1 MLNPHNNLRLSLAC
15 TTLLYGLMGIIVI
28 FQASQ
33 TTGFASLFIV
43 VPFLLP
49 LIGLVDLV
57 IAGIKKRKIS
67 VGLQKASLTLSILL
81 IYAGYTV
88 YMIFVQSTSTNIG
101 LGMLIPMLLAITI
114 SVLGPLILFTIS
126 IWLDSTLKN
135 DKKTGP
141 IPE

>member
-15 TTLLYGLMGIIVI
+15 TTLLYGLMGIIAI
-28 FQASQ
+28 FQALP
-33 TTGFASLFIV
+33 TTGFALLFIA
-43 VPFLLP
+43 VPCFVP

-67 VGLQKASLTLSILL
+67 VGLQRACLTLSIFL

-88 YMIFVQSTSTNIG
+88 YMIFGQSTSRNID
-101 LGMLIPMLLAITI
+101 LGRLIPMLLTITI
-114 SVLGPLILFTIS
+114 LLLGPLILFIIS
-126 IWLDSTLKN
+126 IWFDSTLKN
-135 DKKTGP
+135 DKKSGP